1 MTELSFAKQFLTAL
15 EARPARLSSD
25 HVVDPKSYPA
35 QPAFI
40 LPRMPQPKRK
50 PTDSRTADSTTTTDQ
65 PAPASAPEASSTSA
79 LATVTLKPT
88 RSTLPTHTLPH
99 PVSTATTSI
108 HDLKAA
114 YAAFAAGSGGLSTT
128 KIKILHA
135 KKPVNDTKTISDVL
149 GSDAA
154 SATGT
159 TPISVEFSVM
169 VLGGSGTTPTTGGN
183 GTPAI
188 STPERL
194 ASPPV
199 AVPAVAP
206 PPTEP
211 VTEPVTEPPTGSTE
225 ALLPPSQPEIEMG
238 EAPPVGGEADGSS
251 AEETLRTDGF
261 WDDLKGFLVQRLKD
275 EGEGER
281 LAGVFR
287 EAWAGAG
294 AQK

>member
-1 MTELSFAKQFLTAL
+1 MTELAFAKQFLTAL

-50 PTDSRTADSTTTTDQ
+50 PTARSSSTTEPTSTAADATSPPTTAAAEG
-65 PAPASAPEASSTSA
+65 P

-88 RSTLPTHTLPH
+88 RATLPTYTIPA
-99 PVSTATTSI
+99 PVSIATTSI

-114 YAAFAAGSGGLSTT
+114 YAAGSGAPDLRTD

-135 KKPVNDTKTISDVL
+135 KKPVNDTKTIKDVL
-149 GSDAA
+149 GAAAAVDAA
-154 SATGT
+154 SSA
-159 TPISVEFSVM
+159 PLAVEFSVM
-169 VLGGSGTTPTTGGN
+169 VLGGGGGGGTPSA

-188 STPERL
+188 STPERV

-199 AVPAVAP
+199 AVPPAAAAP
-206 PPTEP
+206 PPQ
-211 VTEPVTEPPTGSTE
+211 
-225 ALLPPSQPEIEMG
+225 PSQPEIEMG
-238 EAPPVGGEADGSS
+238 EAPVAAGPEEAAGI
-251 AEETLRTDGF
+251 LQTDEF
-261 WDDLKGFLVQRLKD
+261 WADLKGFLVQRLKD

-281 LAGVFR
+281 LAGVFK
-287 EAWAGAG
+287 EAWQ
-294 AQK
+294 QKGGSA